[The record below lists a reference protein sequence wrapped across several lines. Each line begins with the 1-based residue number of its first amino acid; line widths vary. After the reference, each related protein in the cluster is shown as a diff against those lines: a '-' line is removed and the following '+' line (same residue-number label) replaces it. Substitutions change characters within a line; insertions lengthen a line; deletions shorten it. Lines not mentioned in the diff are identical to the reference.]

1 MINTI
6 STIGIAFL
14 VIGFII
20 SAWANIFLLRRL
32 MNFSEAVESLL
43 DSLGEYRKHL
53 DNVLSLELYYGDET
67 LQNLLEHARDVVN
80 ELVDF
85 KNKYERAESEYET
98 PQKEEAEKN

>member
-6 STIGIAFL
+6 SIIGIAFL
-14 VIGFII
+14 VISFII
-20 SAWANIFLLRRL
+20 SVWANIFLLRRL

-43 DSLGEYRKHL
+43 GSLGEYRIHL
-53 DNVLSLELYYGDET
+53 DDVLSLELYYGDET

-85 KNKYERAESEYET
+85 KNKYERAESEYE
-98 PQKEEAEKN
+98 PSQKEKAEKN